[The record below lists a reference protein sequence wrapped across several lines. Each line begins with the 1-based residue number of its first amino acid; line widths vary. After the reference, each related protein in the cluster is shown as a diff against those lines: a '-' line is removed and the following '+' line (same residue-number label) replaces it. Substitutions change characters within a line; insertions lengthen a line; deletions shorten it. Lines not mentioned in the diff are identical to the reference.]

1 MGRVVL
7 HNVAI
12 AYFSFTEILVQPVPP
27 ANTIIPT
34 RIDPT
39 LDESTALTC
48 GIVLIT
54 TAFILTWTTPNGT
67 SFTPDDLA
75 DSEQLSRKYII
86 TNGMNF
92 PQESILTVMRLSYLD
107 SGNYT
112 CSVEFT
118 GGPSAGMTGSAEFQI
133 TLLGKCTYM
142 YILHDREGNT
152 GEYSVQGWQY
162 WPDRREGQYIT

>member
-34 RIDPT
+34 RIDPA

-54 TAFILTWTTPNGT
+54 TAFIPTWTTPNGN

-86 TNGMNF
+86 TNGRISTNF
-92 PQESILTVMRLSYLD
+92 SQGSILTVMKLSYLD

-142 YILHDREGNT
+142 
-152 GEYSVQGWQY
+152 
-162 WPDRREGQYIT
+162 